1 MKSKSPLGNIFREKQ
16 DMHKLNY
23 KTPVEL
29 QKKQRNNN
37 RTQNF
42 THTEVLNSA
51 HSYVSGKYITISIK
65 QFSRHFK

>member
-1 MKSKSPLGNIFREKQ
+1 MKSKSPLGNVFREKQ

-23 KTPVEL
+23 KTPVGL

-42 THTEVLNSA
+42 THTEELNSA

-65 QFSRHFK
+65 QFSRHLK